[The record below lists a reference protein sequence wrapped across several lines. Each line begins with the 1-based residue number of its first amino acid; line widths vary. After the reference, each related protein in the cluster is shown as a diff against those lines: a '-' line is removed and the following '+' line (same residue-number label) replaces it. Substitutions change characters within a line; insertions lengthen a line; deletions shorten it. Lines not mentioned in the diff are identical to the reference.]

1 MIHNFLK
8 VNEGKNILIPIP
20 NQKHKLNITLVNDI
34 IEEYGLKII
43 KVKVNNRGEFKQLTN
58 NLLKYYIDMEM
69 KFRLKFYSIDSDD
82 LIYFELL

>member
-1 MIHNFLK
+1 MIYNFLK

-43 KVKVNNRGEFKQLTN
+43 KVKVNNRGEFKQLTD
-58 NLLKYYIDMEM
+58 NLLKYYIDVEM
-69 KFRLKFYSIDSDD
+69 KFRLKFYSIDSDERV
-82 LIYFELL
+82 YFEII